1 MLKTL
6 TVSTVYF
13 IAYLVVICPIGN
25 GQNDSGKVEST
36 DTIRLPAPALKG
48 ELSLEETL
56 EKRRSI
62 RGFRDEAVALGDIS
76 QLLWAAQGI
85 TDDDGFRTA
94 PSAGALYPLELY
106 LVSRNVNGLA
116 PGVYSYAPWQHE
128 LIKVGDKEVFAE
140 LTEKALMQSWAK
152 SSAAM
157 IVISAVYERT
167 TVKYGQR
174 GIRYVHMEVGCAAQN
189 IYLQATSLNLGTTFI
204 GAFDDEKVKSILNLP
219 DEEHPLSVMPVG
231 RP

>member
-6 TVSTVYF
+6 TVSIVYF

-25 GQNDSGKVEST
+25 GQNDSSKVESI
-36 DTIRLPAPALKG
+36 DIIKLPGPALKG

-62 RGFRDEAVALGDIS
+62 RGFSDEALALGEIS

-85 TDDDGFRTA
+85 TDKGGFRTA

-106 LVSRNVNGLA
+106 LVSRNVDGLA
-116 PGVYSYAPWQHE
+116 PGVYSYTPWQHK

-204 GAFDDEKVKSILNLP
+204 GAFDDEKVKSILNLAT
-219 DEEHPLSVMPVG
+219 DEQPLSVMPVG

>member
-1 MLKTL
+1 MFKTL
-6 TVSTVYF
+6 KVSVVYL
-13 IAYLVVICPIGN
+13 IACLVAICPAVQ
-25 GQNDSGKVEST
+25 GQNDSSKAESN
-36 DTIRLPAPALKG
+36 RSVKLPAPVLKG
-48 ELSLEETL
+48 QISLVETL

-62 RGFRDEAVALGDIS
+62 RSFGDEALTIDEIS

-106 LVSRNVNGLA
+106 IVSRNVAGLA
-116 PGVYSYAPWQHE
+116 PGVYNYAPWQHE
-128 LIKVGDKEVFAE
+128 LIKVGDKEVFTE
-140 LTEKALMQSWAK
+140 LTEKALMQSWAQR
-152 SSAAM
+152 SAAI

-189 IYLQATSLNLGTTFI
+189 IYLQATSLSLGTTFI
-204 GAFDDEKVKSILNLP
+204 GAFDDEKVKSILNLAD
-219 DEEHPLSVMPVG
+219 DEQPLSVMPVG